1 MREMKNKKVI
11 NIRNL
16 RNVSRNLEINNRDQG
31 SLKRCIYNI
40 RFSANFQNRQVQRS
54 AEIAYS

>member
-1 MREMKNKKVI
+1 MREIKNKKVI

-31 SLKRCIYNI
+31 SLRGCIHNI

>member
-1 MREMKNKKVI
+1 MKNKKVI

-16 RNVSRNLEINNRDQG
+16 RNVSRDLEINNRDQG

>member
-1 MREMKNKKVI
+1 MREIKNKKVI

-16 RNVSRNLEINNRDQG
+16 RNSRNLEINNRDQG